1 MELQIPTKTFVEE
14 RMRIVLP
21 EPEKVNVSI
30 PKALT
35 DTGFNWPYQLYQ
47 NKKVK
52 RPPEGEPYPKPELND
67 KYEMPPLWNL
77 RPKRYEKME
86 ELLAEIAEL
95 PRDTGHPKQYWRPN
109 PHLARLSEA
118 ERKAQNIAEHR
129 VNPEHHIPQVIPEYN
144 RPFSCAWLKPDQE
157 DSLIVDGKIAGKGTM
172 DTWVYRGRKIKPTGN
187 RWKIESASPDGGK
200 FEWALLFSDS
210 HPTIDYTLNC
220 TLWTRYYEY
229 NNSWGGGYSRYPEP
243 NVWDDA
249 NAPNYQRPL
258 SFDMWVIGW
267 DVYGHSYITHKK
279 LGFFGALDVAINFI
293 EGVEWSYDLAKRPAY
308 LGESP
313 SVKAPATKTPA
324 SDPILD
330 AVQKIKERNNPKE
343 FTKSGKPFVRVT
355 SKEAGQKVSGK
366 QRDTAWKQISK

>member
-1 MELQIPTKTFVEE
+1 MELQIPSKEFVEA

-21 EPEKVNVSI
+21 EPEKVDVDI

-35 DTGFNWPYQLYQ
+35 NTGFNWKYELYQ

-52 RPPEGEPYPKPELND
+52 RPPKGEPYPKPELNE

-77 RPKRYEKME
+77 RPKRYENME

-95 PRDTGHPKQYWRPN
+95 PRDTGRPKQYWRPN

-144 RPFSCAWLKPDQE
+144 RPFSCAWLKPDKE

-172 DTWVYRGRKIKPTGN
+172 DTWVYRGRNIKPTGN
-187 RWKIESASPDGGK
+187 RWEVESASPEGGK
-200 FEWALLFSDS
+200 FEWSLLFSDS
-210 HPTIDYTLNC
+210 HPTIDYTLNG

-229 NNSWGGGYSRYPEP
+229 NQSWGGGYSRYPEP

-249 NAPNYQRPL
+249 NARNYERPL
-258 SFDMWVIGW
+258 SFDMWVVGAS
-267 DVYGHSYITHKK
+267 VYGQSYITHKK
-279 LGFFGALDVAINFI
+279 LGFFGALDTALNFI
-293 EGVEWSYDLAKRPAY
+293 EGVEWAYGLAGKPEY
-308 LGESP
+308 LGDI
-313 SVKAPATKTPA
+313 VA
-324 SDPILD
+324 STVPVEVEDEVDPILD
-330 AVQKIKERNNPKE
+330 AVQTIKKRNNRKE
-343 FTKSGKPFVRVT
+343 FTKSGKP
-355 SKEAGQKVSGK
+355 
-366 QRDTAWKQISK
+366 